1 MALANGRGVTSNT
14 QSRRFQSGAHGTGRS
29 DLYAS
34 KASLR
39 RLPIEEGLRGLPPR
53 SPIRD
58 SRPTAIAGRSRDSGG
73 SGRRAPQESGA
84 VGSTAPYGSLGRHV
98 GVSP

>member
-1 MALANGRGVTSNT
+1 MTLANGRSITANT
-14 QSRRFQSGAHGTGRS
+14 PRWRFQSGAHGTGRS
-29 DLYAS
+29 GLYAG

-39 RLPIEEGLRGLPPR
+39 RLPIEKVLRGLPPR